1 MGSQASTG
9 LDGQWPLPVSEIRLS
24 GAACHVAN
32 EDDIKLAEI
41 FKKWWDMNIYGTSMV
56 ADKRSREDKLATEI
70 LNSTVRFNGDR
81 YEFGL
86 LWNGNQ
92 SALSSNFASALGKL

>member
-1 MGSQASTG
+1 M
-9 LDGQWPLPVSEIRLS
+9 SEILLS

-32 EDDIKLAEI
+32 EDDIKLAEVV
-41 FKKWWDMNIYGTSMV
+41 KKCCDMESYGTSMA

-70 LNSTVRFNGDR
+70 LNSTVKFNRDR
-81 YEFGL
+81 YAVGL

-92 SALSSNFASALGKL
+92 SALSNNFAPALGQLRGLK